1 MKIIHCCK
9 KIGGNTNPNLTL
21 LPSFDMD
28 HKYTKQQLFSVF
40 NDVLAKHF
48 DADLQIAIH
57 F

>member
-28 HKYTKQQLFSVF
+28 HKYTQQQLFSVF
-40 NDVLAKHF
+40 NDVLAKYF
-48 DADLQIAIH
+48 DAD
-57 F
+57 